1 MSFRADIEAMQILSN
16 EKLFHRA
23 AKLIQE
29 KWRQYKDNEIDD
41 FISRF
46 NIFQKEVTVGMKAIQ
61 WEFQAQATLVNT
73 KAHEKTQRFNIK
85 KIG

>member
-1 MSFRADIEAMQILSN
+1 MKNCSTEQLN
-16 EKLFHRA
+16 LF
-23 AKLIQE
+23 K
-29 KWRQYKDNEIDD
+29 KNGDNTKDNEIDD